1 MDTLIIR
8 KVGKIGV
15 GVMGSNVAWAC
26 VVNGLETYLFDQSQE
41 QLKRA
46 LEKIKGWLFSG
57 KLSGEQAEAAWNRL
71 HPCAS
76 LQETLSGVDL
86 AFESVYE
93 DLEVKKRA
101 HAEIGRLAPPHVLIG
116 SNASSLLCTPLAEAS
131 GRPEKFFNMNF
142 TDPHSEQLVEL
153 MWNPKTSEA
162 TRRAALG
169 WARTLKMVPIVCR
182 REIMG
187 YSFNRVW
194 RAIKKEVLYVA
205 DLGACDPED
214 IDRAWMLSY
223 GTSIGPFGMMDQ
235 IGLDT
240 IQKIE
245 RRYYEAS
252 RDERDKPPK
261 ILNDLVAAGHL
272 GEKTG
277 RGFYTYPNPA
287 YKQPGWLRKEPP
299 WASPEES

>member
-1 MDTLIIR
+1 
-8 KVGKIGV
+8 
-15 GVMGSNVAWAC
+15 
-26 VVNGLETYLFDQSQE
+26 
-41 QLKRA
+41 
-46 LEKIKGWLFSG
+46 
-57 KLSGEQAEAAWNRL
+57 
-71 HPCAS
+71 
-76 LQETLSGVDL
+76 VDL

-116 SNASSLLCTPLAEAS
+116 SNASSLLCAPLAEAS
-131 GRPEKFFNMNF
+131 GRPDRFFNMNF
-142 TDPHSEQLVEL
+142 TDPHSEQLVES

-162 TRRAALG
+162 TRKAALR

-182 REIMG
+182 KDLMG

-194 RAIKKEVLYVA
+194 RAIKREVLWVA
-205 DLGACDPED
+205 DLGASDPED

-223 GTSIGPFGMMDQ
+223 GTPIGPFGMMDK

-240 IQKIE
+240 IQKVE
-245 RRYYEAS
+245 MRYYDAS
-252 RDERDKPPK
+252 GDKRDLPPK
-261 ILNDLVAAGHL
+261 ILNDLVTAGHL

-287 YKQPGWLRKEPP
+287 YTQTGWLQKKPP
-299 WASPEES
+299 WASTEES